1 MTWILLLHKTGA
13 LARGLTHQP
22 PSLLISLTDLNLD
35 QHPTLWMPRHLYSGL
50 NYWGT
55 NQASKPPHTRTR
67 FFSCLSSWGS
77 AIPSH
82 PDRCHLGTLV
92 LIWQWLECLANDSIN
107 VCSNDI
113 LDSSPQ
119 LCHLTIPNKISVIK
133 DFASQ
138 KQEEIHPLP
147 AKNPEETSNP
157 FPSC

>member
-13 LARGLTHQP
+13 LARGLTRTSTSFIIDKFDRSQSGSASNVMDAP
-22 PSLLISLTDLNLD
+22 PSVFRTQLLGG
-35 QHPTLWMPRHLYSGL
+35 PA
-50 NYWGT
+50 
-55 NQASKPPHTRTR
+55 NQAGPHIPGPA
-67 FFSCLSSWGS
+67 SLAAS

-82 PDRCHLGTLV
+82 PDRCHLRTLV